1 MKTDNRGFV
10 CFAALALI
18 SVLVVCSCT
27 RNVPLRHSFEFQNIP
42 SDKVDQDLLVVMD
55 KAQAEKVIIHNPGA
69 MSDNFRY
76 EAGPAF
82 RDSLMNLMQARFET
96 VDFAYEMPAESAS
109 YDYFL
114 LADFKDYHIDL
125 GSTLVSNK
133 KFDVYIDYT
142 FMDASRQNLFTTE
155 TDGNNINRYS
165 GGDIATAVNPFVFV
179 GTGKAENMLGD
190 GWDGAVANSL
200 DQFYF
205 DLETYLDKNGTD

>member
-1 MKTDNRGFV
+1 
-10 CFAALALI
+10 
-18 SVLVVCSCT
+18 
-27 RNVPLRHSFEFQNIP
+27 
-42 SDKVDQDLLVVMD
+42 
-55 KAQAEKVIIHNPGA
+55 
-69 MSDNFRY
+69 
-76 EAGPAF
+76 
-82 RDSLMNLMQARFET
+82 MQARFET
-96 VDFAYEMPAESAS
+96 VDFAYEMPAASAS

-114 LADFKDYHIDL
+114 QADFKDYHIDL

-133 KFDVYIDYT
+133 KFNVYIDYT

-205 DLETYLDKNGTD
+205 DLETYLDKNGID